1 MVVSSWGA
9 CSGRS
14 SRVGVRHRGLVF
26 VNQWTQ
32 EVVVVVLV
40 LSCPCCREGGAVGR
54 CTVHR
59 GEGRCAPLVPP

>member
-1 MVVSSWGA
+1 
-9 CSGRS
+9 
-14 SRVGVRHRGLVF
+14 LVF